1 MSTAWPGVSFTTL
14 GRVGR
19 ATFFPARPGD
29 GAMNRVIAIGSGLTI
44 LGVCGYGMGVV
55 IAYPGR
61 ALSVTAVMVGI
72 ALVAISGTE
81 ANS

>member
-1 MSTAWPGVSFTTL
+1 
-14 GRVGR
+14 
-19 ATFFPARPGD
+19 
-29 GAMNRVIAIGSGLTI
+29 MNRVIAIGSGLTI